1 MSWNQMWKNTY
12 LRFWRKWSNRIW
24 HWGKRSLNF
33 TSNLSAA
40 GLINCSD
47 RKWDALLIW
56 VSWKSPLISME
67 SGVSIG
73 SHVRE
78 EALHPQDLTL
88 QTQYQVC
95 GTDFRSICRI
105 CVYMCVHNFC
115 LLATKWPFLRDTII
129 VYKITRSILE
139 MMSFL
144 YFVPP
149 LKERNCMYLWNV
161 FIYIIL
167 TSISFCCAATFHR
180 CNK

>member
-1 MSWNQMWKNTY
+1 
-12 LRFWRKWSNRIW
+12 
-24 HWGKRSLNF
+24 
-33 TSNLSAA
+33 
-40 GLINCSD
+40 
-47 RKWDALLIW
+47 
-56 VSWKSPLISME
+56 ME

-149 LKERNCMYLWNV
+149 LKERNCMYL
-161 FIYIIL
+161 
-167 TSISFCCAATFHR
+167 
-180 CNK
+180 